1 MLAIKKN
8 AGIRGFK
15 VLVWINCSLIH
26 FTARLQGN
34 LMLVFHILFFLNQFF
49 YIYHPLHICNF
60 CKTLLKHCFATL
72 ANLCFIETAKTDSTS
87 VRKANCHSWMGWCG
101 ALCSE
106 SKTLTCCHWRW
117 WRDATTLCPHCCG
130 SLRWAGQQAVAHT
143 HHLLW
148 GYDSWRY
155 GVSSLVYC
163 CVCVWVKLQWYLWGG
178 NGSWQQFVG

>member
-1 MLAIKKN
+1 
-8 AGIRGFK
+8 
-15 VLVWINCSLIH
+15 
-26 FTARLQGN
+26 
-34 LMLVFHILFFLNQFF
+34 MLVFHILFFLNQFL
-49 YIYHPLHICNF
+49 YIYIYISSTYTPEIHICNF
-60 CKTLLKHCFATL
+60 CKTLLKHCFVTL

-87 VRKANCHSWMGWCG
+87 VRKANCHSWIGWCG

-148 GYDSWRY
+148 SYDSWRY
-155 GVSSLVYC
+155 DVSSLVYC